1 MMASFFIELSLI
13 IFVATILGIIAK
25 VLKQPA
31 ILAYVVT
38 GILLGPMVFGFVQE
52 SKSLEVFAQIGV
64 ALLLFIVGI
73 SLNPKLLKGIGK
85 VSLITGFG
93 QVIFTSIFGFVIAMA
108 LGFGY
113 VESMYI
119 SIALTFSSTIII
131 IKLLTDKN
139 DLETL
144 YGRIAVGIL
153 IIQDFIAIIAL
164 ILISGLEL
172 EVNLAHVLL
181 ITVIKAI
188 ILFGG
193 VWLIY
198 KIIIK
203 HSIGLIAK
211 NQELLF
217 LGSISWCFIVAAIAL
232 EFGFNI
238 EVGAFLAGF
247 ALASSEFGQ
256 EISSKIKSLR
266 DFFIAIFFINL
277 GLGLIFSSIQEFIWP
292 IVIFSFFILI
302 CKPLIVFVLMTIM
315 GYRSRTSFL
324 TGLTVAQISE
334 FSLILMALGLN
345 LGHVGSS
352 ATTLVTIVGIITITA
367 STYLICTEIKF
378 TNYLVYF

>member
-52 SKSLEVFAQIGV
+52 SKSLEVFAQMGV

-256 EISSKIKSLR
+256 EISSKIKSL
-266 DFFIAIFFINL
+266 
-277 GLGLIFSSIQEFIWP
+277 
-292 IVIFSFFILI
+292 
-302 CKPLIVFVLMTIM
+302 PLFRRKV
-315 GYRSRTSFL
+315 
-324 TGLTVAQISE
+324 
-334 FSLILMALGLN
+334 
-345 LGHVGSS
+345 
-352 ATTLVTIVGIITITA
+352 
-367 STYLICTEIKF
+367 
-378 TNYLVYF
+378 